1 MKVKTAKNKISPD
14 GDLIFE
20 NAEKG
25 KRLLLTAL
33 DKIDS
38 GKAVTIDLS
47 KVYEIDSSGFQ
58 LLLAFIH
65 TLENRDIEYK
75 VKKIRSEVFE
85 LVKMAGLN
93 KYFRIQTGDV
103 MTW

>member
-1 MKVKTAKNKISPD
+1 MKVKSAKNKISPD

-25 KRLLLTAL
+25 KKLFLDAL
-33 DKIDS
+33 DKIDGS
-38 GKAVTIDLS
+38 KAVTIDLS

-75 VKKIRSEVFE
+75 VKKIRSEVFK